1 MGETT
6 DELIAM
12 LDTAI
17 ETWLEDV
24 EEDFLDTHGEP
35 PPPIPSQNPRRW
47 VKREGPILKL
57 TRSDARIVPQESTQA
72 LTEEDKGTE
81 TEAAYTQLPADSDEN
96 KSAEA

>member
-24 EEDFLDTHGEP
+24 EEDFLDIYGEP
-35 PPPIPSQNPRRW
+35 PPPIPSQNPR
-47 VKREGPILKL
+47 
-57 TRSDARIVPQESTQA
+57 RSDARIVPQESTQA

-81 TEAAYTQLPADSDEN
+81 TEAANTQLPADSDEN